1 MTEPREIAD
10 RAREVVPDLF
20 YWEIH
25 NSSIGGAVSS
35 SHALQI
41 GGESVFVDPVRL
53 GDDALAALPRPSA
66 VVLTAR
72 CHQRASW
79 RYRRQFGL
87 EVWLPE
93 DASAADEEP
102 DCRYSEGDVLPGG
115 LLVVRT
121 PGPEWPHY
129 CFVRQDEPGV
139 LFCSDLISHE
149 GAGELRFIPFEYHE
163 DPAATRSS
171 VEKLLDLPFSV
182 LCFDHGEP
190 LVDEPKEALRR
201 LLEETA

>member
-10 RAREVVPDLF
+10 TAKEVVPGLF
-20 YWEIH
+20 HWQIR
-25 NSSIGGAVSS
+25 NSSIGGGISS
-35 SHALQI
+35 SHALQVD
-41 GGESVFVDPVRL
+41 GESVFIDPVRL
-53 GDDALAALPRPSA
+53 GNDALAALPRPRA
-66 VVLTAR
+66 VLLTAR
-72 CHQRASW
+72 CHQRSAW
-79 RYRRQFGL
+79 RYRKHFGL

-102 DCRYSEGDVLPGG
+102 DRRYAEGDVLPGG

-129 CFVRQDEPGV
+129 SFVRQDEPGV
-139 LFCSDLISHE
+139 LFCSDLISHD

-163 DPAATRSS
+163 DPAATRRS
-171 VEKLLDLPFSV
+171 VGKLLDLQFSI
-182 LCFDHGEP
+182 LCLDHGEP